1 MNESLFPS
9 CIYTIRRS
17 EALAD
22 VIAAGGSGEF
32 IERSQWAAGLLFL
45 QEARQN
51 QQRVAVLFAPAES
64 IVGVTHWALIDDIDL
79 MPKGTKIRFSS
90 LQRLPRKH
98 RLSSLKKRSNGT
110 PLSNN
115 YIRPY
120 VPCETP
126 SFLFP
131 LAADST
137 LAERVAIVPDIEAEE
152 IYAREGAV
160 STRQHLHRERD
171 PTIIAAKR
179 RQVLSDTGRLACS
192 VCGFDFC
199 QFYGELGADFCEVH
213 HLHALADA
221 DGEVQTKLEDLAV
234 VCSNCHRMI
243 HRSHP
248 FLTLDQL
255 KSKIRNT

>member
-1 MNESLFPS
+1 MNASLFS
-9 CIYTIRRS
+9 FCVYTIRRS
-17 EALAD
+17 QALAD
-22 VIAAGGSGEF
+22 DYASGGRGEF
-32 IERSQWAAGLLFL
+32 IERSLWTTGLHIL

-90 LQRLPRKH
+90 LQPLPRKH

-126 SFLFP
+126 SFLFA
-131 LAADST
+131 LAAVST
-137 LAERVAIVPDIEAEE
+137 LAESGAIVPDIEADE

-171 PTIIAAKR
+171 RTIIAAKR
-179 RQVLSDTGRLACS
+179 RQVLSATGRLACS

-199 QFYGELGADFCEVH
+199 EFYGELGADFCEVH
-213 HLHALADA
+213 HLHLARRCRRRGA
-221 DGEVQTKLEDLAV
+221 D
-234 VCSNCHRMI
+234 
-243 HRSHP
+243 
-248 FLTLDQL
+248 
-255 KSKIRNT
+255 